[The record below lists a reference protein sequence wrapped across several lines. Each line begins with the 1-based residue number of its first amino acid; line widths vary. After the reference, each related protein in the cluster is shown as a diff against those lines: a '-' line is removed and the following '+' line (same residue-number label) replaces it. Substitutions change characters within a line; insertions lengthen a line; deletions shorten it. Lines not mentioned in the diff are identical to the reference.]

1 MSTILI
7 IDDDEAIGNLEQE
20 VLERAG
26 YEVQRAFSGTEA
38 LLLLKQQRPDMI
50 LLDLMLPG
58 ISGEE
63 LLPQIQNIPVIVVS
77 AKTGVDD
84 KVGLLLGGAVDYL
97 TKPFDTK
104 ELLARINIRL
114 RESIRT
120 TQFPIYNYGE
130 LNIDETSRKVSLE
143 DKTVNLTRTE
153 FAILKLLVQNP
164 GQVIAKSVLLDR
176 ISLDTPD
183 CTENSL
189 KTHISHLRGKLRKI
203 SGKEYVESVWGI
215 GFRWKLGFDGEN
227 AKVDLTDRIAYFL
240 DTGKVLETSVKR
252 KATIDK
258 QFEYNTYIRD
268 FFEDNQGRSLDEAI
282 TCWKYK
288 KSLQGHN
295 RYEKSD
301 LVVLD

>member
-1 MSTILI
+1 MVTKQKILI
-7 IDDDEAIGNLEQE
+7 VDDDNNIAELISLYLTKECFETRIVNDGEQ
-20 VLERAG
+20 
-26 YEVQRAFSGTEA
+26 A
-38 LLLLKQQRPDMI
+38 LKDFRSFQPDLI

-153 FAILKLLVQNP
+153 FAILKLLIQNP

-189 KTHISHLRGKLRKI
+189 KTHISHLRGKLREI

-227 AKVDLTDRIAYFL
+227 AN
-240 DTGKVLETSVKR
+240 E
-252 KATIDK
+252 
-258 QFEYNTYIRD
+258 
-268 FFEDNQGRSLDEAI
+268 
-282 TCWKYK
+282 
-288 KSLQGHN
+288 
-295 RYEKSD
+295 
-301 LVVLD
+301 